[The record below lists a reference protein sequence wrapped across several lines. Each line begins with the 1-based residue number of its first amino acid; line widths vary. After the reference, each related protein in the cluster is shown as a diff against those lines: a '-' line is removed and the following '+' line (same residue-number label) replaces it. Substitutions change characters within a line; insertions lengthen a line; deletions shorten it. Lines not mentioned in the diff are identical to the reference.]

1 MERNL
6 YDLSAELDGVAALM
20 LALSG
25 PRLEGEE
32 LLVPVKMG
40 EALFAIENYVERINA
55 DLINYAEEQG
65 KAATQ

>member
-1 MERNL
+1 MKRDL
-6 YDLSAELDGVAALM
+6 YDMSAELDGVAALM

-32 LLVPVKMG
+32 LLTPVKMG

-55 DLINYAEEQG
+55 DLLSYADERG
-65 KAATQ
+65 RK